1 MQLAITALG
10 NNPTHFIN
18 KILDAVSSCDCH
30 VLTLKSSCLE
40 QTTACYLLVNGN
52 WNQIAKLESAL
63 DTLQVHLKIKI
74 HSLRPNSTVKRP
86 DSIPYFLE
94 SISVS
99 PQNIIENI
107 SSFLLDREIVIEEIN
122 ARCYQSCH
130 TQTQV
135 FSVKFILSIPIKLKI
150 RTLRDD
156 LHNFSDK
163 LNIDTLFDPINH

>member
-10 NNPTHFIN
+10 NNPTNFIY
-18 KILDAVSSCDCH
+18 KILDAVSSCNCN
-30 VLTLKSSCLE
+30 VLTLKSSCLD

-63 DTLQVHLKIKI
+63 DSLQVLLKINI
-74 HSLRPNSTVKRP
+74 HSLRPDNTLKKPEST
-86 DSIPYFLE
+86 PYFLE

-99 PQNIIENI
+99 PNRIIENM

-122 ARCYQSCH
+122 ARCYQPCY

-150 RTLRDD
+150 RTLRND
-156 LHNFSDK
+156 LNEFSDT
-163 LNIDTLFDPINH
+163 LNIDTLFDPITQ